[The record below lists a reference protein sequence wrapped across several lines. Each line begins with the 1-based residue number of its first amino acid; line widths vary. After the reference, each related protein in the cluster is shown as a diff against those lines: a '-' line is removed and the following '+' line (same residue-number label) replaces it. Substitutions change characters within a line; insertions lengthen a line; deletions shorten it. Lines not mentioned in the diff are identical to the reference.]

1 MRFLALESSYW
12 GATGWRILP
21 GPDGAYGRSELGT
34 KTPSKGLSIPD
45 KKTLYVFLDESGNFD
60 FSDKGTNHFVMSAVY
75 TTDPC
80 ATAAP
85 LQALKYE
92 LMSKGSDQL
101 EFHATIN
108 SRGTRRRVTETI
120 SELHELISVKTFY
133 VDKHYTSPKRQSP
146 ESLLAI
152 FGVAFARW
160 LGKVKG
166 PDVDQ
171 IILIF
176 DSVLTVKQQKAF
188 LGAVK
193 PPLKQLNV
201 EYRIAFHPVK
211 SDLNG
216 QIADY
221 FAWSTFR
228 SLESNDH
235 APLQELASVEHGIF
249 NLFQSGHTKY
259 Y

>member
-1 MRFLALESSYW
+1 MGTGTPTRES
-12 GATGWRILP
+12 
-21 GPDGAYGRSELGT
+21 DGHN
-34 KTPSKGLSIPD
+34 

-60 FSDKGTNHFVMSAVY
+60 FSNSGTNHFVMSAVY

-101 EFHATIN
+101 EFHATTN
-108 SRGTRRRVTETI
+108 SRGTRRRVAETI
-120 SELHELISVKTFY
+120 STLENLISVKTFY
-133 VDKHYTSPKRQSP
+133 VDKHYTSPQKQSP
-146 ESLLAI
+146 ESLLAV
-152 FGVAFARW
+152 FGLAFARW
-160 LGKVKG
+160 LSKVKG

-188 LGAVK
+188 LGAIK
-193 PPLKQLNV
+193 PPLKKLNV
-201 EYRIAFHPVK
+201 DYRIAFHPVK

-228 SLESNDH
+228 SLESKDDLPLEVL
-235 APLQELASVEHGIF
+235 APVQHSIF
-249 NLFQSGHTKY
+249 NLFQNGHTKY